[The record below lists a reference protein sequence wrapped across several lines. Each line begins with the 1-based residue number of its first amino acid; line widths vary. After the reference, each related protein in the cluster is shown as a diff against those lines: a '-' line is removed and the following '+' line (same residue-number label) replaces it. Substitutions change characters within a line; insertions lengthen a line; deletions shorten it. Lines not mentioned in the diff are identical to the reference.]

1 MKQSNVQVTKLLSMY
16 GRILAHHAL
25 LALTE
30 DQRLKEI
37 LLPVLNKTEPLL
49 PFLCMRKEEAV
60 ITLCRNAKEL
70 SDMLESRPN
79 PLLPLA
85 DQLFENSICSTRGK
99 SFLLAACLLLKVKRF
114 SIAKRT
120 LLQAEKI
127 CRKQRTLD
135 FQALPVFDAASAK
148 ISQVAKRLEAIVKGE
163 NAIPKPVRQSEI
175 FLLLQ
180 DYFPWLA

>member
-1 MKQSNVQVTKLLSMY
+1 MRQSNFEVSKLLSMY

-25 LALTE
+25 LALT
-30 DQRLKEI
+30 DDNQLKEL
-37 LLPVLNKTEPLL
+37 LLPILNKTEPLL
-49 PFLCMRKEEAV
+49 PFLCMKKEEAV

-70 SDMLESRPN
+70 SLMLENRPN
-79 PLLPLA
+79 PLMPLA
-85 DQLFENSICSTRGK
+85 DRLFENSICSSRGK

-127 CRKQRTLD
+127 CRKQRTAD

-148 ISQVAKRLEAIVKGE
+148 VSHVAKRLEAIVKGE
-163 NAIPKPVRQSEI
+163 NAIPKPVRQSEV
-175 FLLLQ
+175 FHLLQ